1 MASRLFYR
9 SDSSLIG
16 NPQFVFMESFHML
29 SFLKAEESK
38 KEHNVSHKLYI
49 STIPQALSSWIK
61 KVFNP
66 SYVFN

>member
-1 MASRLFYR
+1 
-9 SDSSLIG
+9 
-16 NPQFVFMESFHML
+16 ML

-49 STIPQALSSWIK
+49 STIPQALSSWVK
-61 KVFNP
+61 KVFNT